1 MLFQAAKARTGLL
14 SYALLSATC
23 LVSMLPANAQ
33 ADSACPSATG
43 GLITVNTTLNEAC
56 ELQDGE
62 SITVTGTGE
71 ITATGN
77 TGVRVVNGVSAGG
90 ITVQQ
95 NGLINGVTSA
105 LDIRGGLANGINVAG
120 QLSSMNYGVDIYQNA
135 VVGDITVQSTGNI
148 QTDSYG
154 GSGLLIRGAATVGN
168 IVNRGNISSNW
179 YGVEINGASTV
190 VGDITNYGTIDGGE
204 GGLAIYSENVGTVT
218 NYGLITYSGTADMF
232 GGAIET
238 ASTNTITINNYG
250 TLDGIVRLQAVDL
263 NLLGNGAL
271 NTVNGQM
278 RVTGEIMGTNDTRIN
293 IGNNANPTNMTLE
306 ANVTAGELNIHR
318 NSRLSVSGQTLTVG
332 NVNNNGRLNL
342 GTSETYIDGD
352 YRQSNAVLSLKAND
366 LTTYGRLNVSGTA
379 TIEGTSSLYVDVSGA
394 TIDFANDDRLEG
406 VVHANT
412 ITVVGNPV
420 VETNSVLYN
429 FRYVLDNANQDMDII
444 FERAANTSVKKSLQK
459 IGNGAGAGAAPVLDN
474 IINNNPGGNFDDVK
488 NAFASL
494 TSDQEISDAV
504 TKILP
509 VVTGGTTQAT
519 INTMGTTGR
528 IVQARQEANLGISS
542 GDGFVTSGNWW
553 VKPFGSWAKNDSNAS
568 TPGFK
573 ADGFGIIGGVDG
585 LLSSHTRGGVALTY
599 ANNSVQGLD
608 AASTQQVDINTYSA
622 TLYGSYSLSDA
633 TEVNLRA
640 GGGYSNNDG
649 QSLIN
654 FGGLNITALSDYDT
668 YHLDLSAGVG
678 HTVMLGEGTS
688 FVPSVRVDYLAVRN
702 EGYTQTGGGGFN
714 QNIGAQTTE
723 QLAPTV
729 DAKLFHRFT
738 DAFSAVANA
747 GIGYDFLAE
756 QSVITSS
763 FVGGGSA
770 FTTTGIEPSPWI
782 VSLGGGLTFL
792 NESAFELSARY
803 DAELRGSDYYNQTV
817 SLKMRAPF

>member
-366 LTTYGRLNVSGTA
+366 LTTYT
-379 TIEGTSSLYVDVSGA
+379 
-394 TIDFANDDRLEG
+394 
-406 VVHANT
+406 
-412 ITVVGNPV
+412 
-420 VETNSVLYN
+420 
-429 FRYVLDNANQDMDII
+429 
-444 FERAANTSVKKSLQK
+444 
-459 IGNGAGAGAAPVLDN
+459 
-474 IINNNPGGNFDDVK
+474 
-488 NAFASL
+488 
-494 TSDQEISDAV
+494 
-504 TKILP
+504 
-509 VVTGGTTQAT
+509 
-519 INTMGTTGR
+519 
-528 IVQARQEANLGISS
+528 
-542 GDGFVTSGNWW
+542 
-553 VKPFGSWAKNDSNAS
+553 
-568 TPGFK
+568 
-573 ADGFGIIGGVDG
+573 
-585 LLSSHTRGGVALTY
+585 
-599 ANNSVQGLD
+599 
-608 AASTQQVDINTYSA
+608 
-622 TLYGSYSLSDA
+622 
-633 TEVNLRA
+633 
-640 GGGYSNNDG
+640 
-649 QSLIN
+649 
-654 FGGLNITALSDYDT
+654 
-668 YHLDLSAGVG
+668 
-678 HTVMLGEGTS
+678 
-688 FVPSVRVDYLAVRN
+688 
-702 EGYTQTGGGGFN
+702 
-714 QNIGAQTTE
+714 
-723 QLAPTV
+723 
-729 DAKLFHRFT
+729 
-738 DAFSAVANA
+738 
-747 GIGYDFLAE
+747 
-756 QSVITSS
+756 
-763 FVGGGSA
+763 
-770 FTTTGIEPSPWI
+770 
-782 VSLGGGLTFL
+782 
-792 NESAFELSARY
+792 
-803 DAELRGSDYYNQTV
+803 
-817 SLKMRAPF
+817 